1 MPLHAL
7 LPISF
12 LHLILLSF
20 HFLFLL
26 QNVHTAAE
34 ADSRSRPEQPNIQS
48 RGPVR
53 CDLTLIHRLPFLVA
67 QSPHP
72 SCGDQ
77 WNLIFMHRI
86 DQPPRDLATLYF
98 EIADRL
104 WQPVSWMN
112 EGCCWNRRAQIGQ
125 QEAYGI
131 VRGARSEQREK
142 LQGRNQLCSTT
153 LTIRFS
159 QWLSGYLLFAR
170 HLFNGPFFD
179 RLPFFHLC
187 HQFVYVA
194 ARRWVLQLALKGEE
208 GWRVKYNVLT
218 SRRALCWEDQSIS
231 KPGMTD
237 FNLFMA

>member
-1 MPLHAL
+1 MPLYAL
-7 LPISF
+7 LSISF

-26 QNVHTAAE
+26 RDAHTSAE
-34 ADSRSRPEQPNIQS
+34 ADSRSRLERPNIQ
-48 RGPVR
+48 RGGPVR
-53 CDLTLIHRLPFLVA
+53 CDLTLIHHLPFLVA

-104 WQPVSWMN
+104 WQTTSWMN
-112 EGCCWNRRAQIGQ
+112 EGWCWNRRTQIGQ

-131 VRGARSEQREK
+131 IRDARSEQREK

-170 HLFNGPFFD
+170 HLFNGSVFD
-179 RLPFFHLC
+179 WLPFLHLC
-187 HQFVYVA
+187 DQFVYVA
-194 ARRWVLQLALKGEE
+194 ARRSVIQLALKGEE
-208 GWRVKYNVLT
+208 
-218 SRRALCWEDQSIS
+218 D
-231 KPGMTD
+231 
-237 FNLFMA
+237 

>member
-1 MPLHAL
+1 MPLYAL
-7 LPISF
+7 LSISF

-26 QNVHTAAE
+26 RDAHTAAE
-34 ADSRSRPEQPNIQS
+34 ADSRSRPERPNIQS
-48 RGPVR
+48 EGPVH

-67 QSPHP
+67 PSPHP
-72 SCGDQ
+72 SCEDQ

-104 WQPVSWMN
+104 WQTTFWMN
-112 EGCCWNRRAQIGQ
+112 EGCCWSRRTQIGQ

-131 VRGARSEQREK
+131 IRDARSEQRGK

-179 RLPFFHLC
+179 RLHFLHLC
-187 HQFVYVA
+187 DQFVYVA
-194 ARRWVLQLALKGEE
+194 ARRSSFSSLSKGRNSGE
-208 GWRVKYNVLT
+208 
-218 SRRALCWEDQSIS
+218 
-231 KPGMTD
+231 
-237 FNLFMA
+237 